1 MRRDVTRLVAL
12 IVAVA
17 GAALALAAMAPAPA
31 RADVCDKIPS
41 IPGVPNPVKAGC
53 DAVGKIPGAVSD
65 PGGAATDIVTA
76 PIKAAGDVVMQGVTK
91 WVADG
96 AGWLV
101 GQAGQLIDT
110 TTTPRLDSAWFAQQ
124 YQAMAALAAIFA
136 LPLLLLSVLQSV
148 LRRDSSII
156 VRAAFVHVP
165 AAFILTAGA
174 VAIVVLF
181 LGLTDEMCAQVS
193 ASVGA
198 DAGSFFKDTTDAL
211 GKLGAAT
218 GQGAVPL
225 FAVFLGGLI
234 AAVGAFFVWIELMLR
249 SAAVYVTVLFLPF
262 TFVAMIWPATAR
274 WCRRL
279 VELLFAVIFSKF
291 VIVAILALAA
301 AGLGQS
307 RSDEAFQGVMAGAAL
322 MLLAALSPLALL
334 KLIPLVEGA
343 THAHARHGSG
353 SQTLGPVA
361 GPAAVMRRVVDANWG
376 GAGGGGLRV
385 ASASAGA
392 AAGPAGFAAAAGA
405 GRATAMT
412 GGVRTR
418 VDNVGGG
425 AGGQGPAGDDA
436 VRYAAVGGGG
446 QAARPSATAPS
457 DQAAAPA
464 ERAQDASSSGE
475 RRDPSSLAPSASPS
489 RSPEAGGPRPMAPG
503 RDPGG
508 PTQRPGRRDVGG
520 RGGGEDGR

>member
-1 MRRDVTRLVAL
+1 MRRDGRRLVAL

-17 GAALALAAMAPAPA
+17 CAAFALGAVSPSSA

-41 IPGVPNPVKAGC
+41 IPGVPNPVKTGC
-53 DAVGKIPGAVSD
+53 EAVGAVPGAVTD
-65 PGGAATDIVTA
+65 PGGAVTDIVTA
-76 PIKAAGDVVMQGVTK
+76 PIKAAGDEVMQGVTK

-101 GQAGQLIDT
+101 GQAGKLIDA
-110 TTTPRLDSAWFAQQ
+110 TTTPRLDSPWFGQQ
-124 YQAMAALAAIFA
+124 YKAMAALAAVFA

-148 LRRDSSII
+148 MRRDSSIV
-156 VRAAFVHVP
+156 VRAAFVHLP

-174 VAIVVLF
+174 VAVVLLF
-181 LGLTDEMCAQVS
+181 LQLTDEMCTQVS
-193 ASVGA
+193 SSVGS

-218 GQGAVPL
+218 GQGGAPL

-234 AAVGAFFVWIELMLR
+234 AAIGAFFVWIELVLR

-307 RSDEAFQGVMAGAAL
+307 RSDDAFQGVIAGAAL
-322 MLLAALSPLALL
+322 MLLAALSPMALL
-334 KLIPLVEGA
+334 KLIPLAEAAV
-343 THAHARHGSG
+343 AHSHGRSGSG
-353 SQTLGPVA
+353 AQTLGPIA
-361 GPAAVMRRVVDANWG
+361 GPAATMRRVVDANWG
-376 GAGGGGLRV
+376 GAGGGGLR
-385 ASASAGA
+385 AAPAGAGA
-392 AAGPAGFAAAAGA
+392 AGGPAGFAAAAVAGGA
-405 GRATAMT
+405 GAMA

-418 VDNVGGG
+418 ADNIGGTG
-425 AGGQGPAGDDA
+425 GGQGPRGEDS

-446 QAARPSATAPS
+446 QAARPSAAP
-457 DQAAAPA
+457 PA
-464 ERAQDASSSGE
+464 GQQPSSGE
-475 RRDPSSLAPSASPS
+475 QRGASASDKGGGSAPRSGPDQSQS
-489 RSPEAGGPRPMAPG
+489 RGAGAPRPIAPG
-503 RDPGG
+503 RDLGG
-508 PTQRPGRRDVGG
+508 DRQRPSDKGG
-520 RGGGEDGR
+520 AGDGR

>member
-1 MRRDVTRLVAL
+1 MHRDAARVVAL
-12 IVAVA
+12 IVCVACAAIAV
-17 GAALALAAMAPAPA
+17 GAVSATPA

-41 IPGVPNPVKAGC
+41 IPGVPNPVKTGCEVAGK
-53 DAVGKIPGAVSD
+53 VPGAISD
-65 PGGAATDIVTA
+65 PAGAATDVVTA
-76 PIKAAGDVVMQGVTK
+76 PVKAAGDVVMQGVTK

-101 GQAGQLIDT
+101 GQAGKLIDA
-110 TTTPRLDSAWFAQQ
+110 TTTPRLDSAWFGQQ
-124 YQAMAALAAIFA
+124 YRAMGALAAVFA

-148 LRRDSSII
+148 MRRDSSIV
-156 VRAAFVHVP
+156 VRAAFVHLP

-174 VAIVVLF
+174 VAVVVLF
-181 LGLTDEMCAQVS
+181 LQLTDEMCTQVS
-193 ASVGA
+193 SSVGS

-234 AAVGAFFVWIELMLR
+234 AAVGAFFVWIELVLR

-307 RSDEAFQGVMAGAAL
+307 RSDEAFQGVIAGAAL
-322 MLLAALSPLALL
+322 MLLAALSPMALL
-334 KLIPLVEGA
+334 KLIPLAEAAV
-343 THAHARHGSG
+343 AHSHGRSGSG
-353 SQTLGPVA
+353 SQTLGPIA
-361 GPAAVMRRVVDANWG
+361 GPAATMRRVVDANWG

-385 ASASAGA
+385 APAGAGA
-392 AAGPAGFAAAAGA
+392 AGGPAGFATAAVAGGAGA
-405 GRATAMT
+405 MA

-418 VDNVGGG
+418 AENIGGTG
-425 AGGQGPAGDDA
+425 GGQGPAGQDS

-446 QAARPSATAPS
+446 QAARPSTAPPSGQQPSTGEQRAETAS
-457 DQAAAPA
+457 DRNSGSAP
-464 ERAQDASSSGE
+464 RS
-475 RRDPSSLAPSASPS
+475 APGRSQS
-489 RSPEAGGPRPMAPG
+489 RGAGGPAPMAPG
-503 RDPGG
+503 RGLSGDQ
-508 PTQRPGRRDVGG
+508 QRPPE
-520 RGGGEDGR
+520 RGGGGNGG